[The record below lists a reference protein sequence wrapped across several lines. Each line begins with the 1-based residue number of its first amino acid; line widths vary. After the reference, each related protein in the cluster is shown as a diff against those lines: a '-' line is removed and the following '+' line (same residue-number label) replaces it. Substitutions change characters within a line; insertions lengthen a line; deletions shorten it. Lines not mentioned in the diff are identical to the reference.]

1 MIAYYAGKP
10 NDLIFALNVNFWAT
24 EIKSDW
30 LFSPVGV
37 FYKKL
42 EHSCWDII
50 INYTK
55 GVNFYDNPPVIHIS
69 SFFNPATPE
78 ALILELLKYKGIIN
92 NYRTLILINTPDYLE
107 SRHLI
112 QNHIALERKRG
123 FIFEY
128 KNQRDVFF
136 TKTKPILDHMKK
148 NKISLEDIDASLL
161 TRKLI

>member
-1 MIAYYAGKP
+1 M
-10 NDLIFALNVNFWAT
+10 
-24 EIKSDW
+24 
-30 LFSPVGV
+30 
-37 FYKKL
+37 
-42 EHSCWDII
+42 
-50 INYTK
+50 
-55 GVNFYDNPPVIHIS
+55 
-69 SFFNPATPE
+69 
-78 ALILELLKYKGIIN
+78 ELLKYKGIIN

-112 QNHIALERKRG
+112 QNHIDLEHKRG

>member
-30 LFSPVGV
+30 LFSSVGV
-37 FYKKL
+37 FYRKL
-42 EHSCWDII
+42 EHSCW
-50 INYTK
+50 
-55 GVNFYDNPPVIHIS
+55 DNPPVIHIS

-92 NYRTLILINTPDYLE
+92 NYRTLILINTPEYLE

-112 QNHIALERKRG
+112 QNHIDLERKRG